1 MEFKH
6 IYEKYSRK
14 LTELKAEYNT
24 MEVQLESSNNKMTQ
38 LLQEQDLIERTR
50 VALEQVRPLLS
61 ASSIK
66 QLESLANT
74 ALSTIFDIQGEVT
87 FDVESKRFVINDGE
101 KIVDL
106 ADSSGGG
113 LVTALSFTFDL
124 FLLVKNGCR
133 KLLVYDE
140 SFYAV
145 SDQYYEDFMAFVRKA
160 CADLGVDMLL
170 VSHDARLNIS
180 MVDTAYRIDKGHAHK
195 IK

>member
-1 MEFKH
+1 M
-6 IYEKYSRK
+6 S
-14 LTELKAEYNT
+14 
-24 MEVQLESSNNKMTQ
+24 
-38 LLQEQDLIERTR
+38 
-50 VALEQVRPLLS
+50 
-61 ASSIK
+61 
-66 QLESLANT
+66 
-74 ALSTIFDIQGEVT
+74 
-87 FDVESKRFVINDGE
+87 
-101 KIVDL
+101 KIVER

>member
-1 MEFKH
+1 MEFEVLH
-6 IYEKYSRK
+6 ERFSRRK
-14 LTELKAEYNT
+14 TALLAECNA
-24 MEVQLESSNNKMTQ
+24 MEVQLTTSENKMTQ

-50 VALEQVRPLLS
+50 VALEQARPLLS

-74 ALSTIFDIQGEVT
+74 ALSTIFDIQGEVSY
-87 FDVESKRFVINDGE
+87 DVESKRFIINDGE

-145 SDQYYEDFMAFVRKA
+145 SDQYYDDFMAFVRKA
-160 CADLGVDMLL
+160 CADLQVDLLL

-180 MVDTAYRIDKGHAHK
+180 MVDTAYRIENGKAHR